1 MSQDN
6 ELQRLEEFVES
17 LLNKFSELRAE
28 KARLLQDLRERDE
41 TIESLRENVSSKE
54 VERDEISLRV
64 NKMVDQIEE
73 WELGLDDSEFDES
86 SLGVESAGSEDDQT
100 DSESSEE
107 SGEDSEEDEDG
118 KGQQNLFSMETS

>member
-17 LLNKFSELRAE
+17 LLNKFTELRAE

-41 TIESLRENVSSKE
+41 TIEGLRENVNSKE
-54 VERDEISLRV
+54 VEQDEISLRV
-64 NKMVDQIEE
+64 NKIVDQIEE

-86 SLGVESAGSEDDQT
+86 SLGVESAGSDDDQT
-100 DSESSEE
+100 DSESSGEGE
-107 SGEDSEEDEDG
+107 EDSEEDEDG
-118 KGQQNLFSMETS
+118 KGQQNQFSVETS